1 MEITDFC
8 RLSFFD
14 RSVRMRRIATFSICS
29 VKRLLTLAAFVSLCF
44 VGVSQ
49 AQTQAPKPPAANQSN
64 APTAMGEI
72 PATVIAQLQLSPEQ
86 KLKLDAA
93 LDARRIMWS
102 ANRKSRQAEYAG
114 LTELLNKNAF
124 DPREAVVLRKKTR
137 AAMDARID
145 AVQEKWLVFWDVLN
159 EGQRKVLVAY
169 MKEQHIKQGTASQAR
184 GNAKAAADAESER
197 GAKDPSRTR

>member
-1 MEITDFC
+1 
-8 RLSFFD
+8 
-14 RSVRMRRIATFSICS
+14 MRRIATFSTCCFR
-29 VKRLLTLAAFVSLCF
+29 RLVTLAAFVSVCF

-49 AQTQAPKPPAANQSN
+49 AQTQAPKLPAANQVN
-64 APTAMGEI
+64 APTGMGEI

-93 LDARRIMWS
+93 HDARRIMWS

-137 AAMDARID
+137 ATIDARFD
-145 AVQEKWLVFWDVLN
+145 AVQEKWLVFWDGLN
-159 EGQRKVLVAY
+159 DGQRKVLVAY
-169 MKEQHIKQGTASQAR
+169 MKDQHIKQGTASELR
-184 GNAKAAADAESER
+184 GKAKAAAELEAER
-197 GAKDPSRTR
+197 AANDPYLKR

>member
-1 MEITDFC
+1 
-8 RLSFFD
+8 
-14 RSVRMRRIATFSICS
+14 MRRMATFSIYS
-29 VKRLLTLAAFVSLCF
+29 FKRLLTLAAFVSLCF

-72 PATVIAQLQLSPEQ
+72 PATVIAQLQLSQEQ